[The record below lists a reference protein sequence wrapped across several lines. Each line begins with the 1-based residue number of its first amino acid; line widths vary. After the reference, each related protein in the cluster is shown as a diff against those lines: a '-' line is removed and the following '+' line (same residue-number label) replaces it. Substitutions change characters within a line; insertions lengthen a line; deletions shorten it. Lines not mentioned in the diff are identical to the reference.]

1 MQRLVLFTSAACCFW
16 LATSATY
23 AVDTLVKKKVGDR
36 EQVRISGTVSLIT
49 TDEVRIKDNQNKEHV
64 VPVNEVESVR
74 FEQEPRNMFVAR
86 GAALRGAY
94 EEAIRMFGEFTD
106 AELNLPAAKEDKNF
120 YIAFATAQ
128 LAMTGGEVKVADAQK
143 LLDAFVKASPQ
154 SYHMLEASQLLGDL
168 YIMEQKYDDAA
179 KAYDKLIGSSAVGYK
194 MTGSILKGYALLA
207 QNKVDDA
214 QRLFQSVDSMGDS
227 GNPQDVQL
235 RYAAKIGYAGCL
247 GRTNPTEA
255 IKVVDEVIEKT
266 DEDPNLYAKAYNTLG
281 ACYTRNK
288 NSKEALLAYLK
299 VDVLYFQSPQEHAE
313 ALKNL
318 YQLWNSLT
326 NLPNARDRATE
337 SLEKLRARYPSSPQ
351 ARSLSG
357 S

>member
-143 LLDAFVKASPQ
+143 LLDAFVKAS
-154 SYHMLEASQLLGDL
+154 
-168 YIMEQKYDDAA
+168 QKYDDAA